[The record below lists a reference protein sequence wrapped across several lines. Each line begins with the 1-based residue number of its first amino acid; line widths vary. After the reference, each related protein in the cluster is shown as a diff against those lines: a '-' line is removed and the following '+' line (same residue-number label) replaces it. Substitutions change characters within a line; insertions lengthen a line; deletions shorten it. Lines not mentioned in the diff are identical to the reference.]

1 MPVEVIPVGSKAELE
16 RFIRLPMRL
25 NAGDP
30 NWIAPLMFERREAL
44 SPKHNP
50 FFEHAEHQ
58 FWLARKDGRDVGRIS
73 AQIDHLAQTDPAA
86 PAGYF
91 GMIAAEDDAEVF
103 AALFAAAEAW
113 LRQRGRAQVMG
124 PFNLS
129 INEEVGLLVDG
140 FDTPPMVMMGHD
152 PPYTGARIETQGYA
166 KIKDVYAYISGVP
179 VFTPGVEARL
189 KRPPPPGLVIRPIN
203 MKDFDGEV
211 RTLVGIWNDAWSQN
225 WGFAPITEA
234 ETRHLGESLKL
245 LLHPRLIWFVEIDGE
260 PAGFGALLPNLND
273 AIFDLKGK
281 LLPFGWAKLLWRL
294 KIRGVK
300 RGRVPLMGVRRKY
313 AREIRGAFAPFLILD
328 AFRREAPKIGI
339 TEAEYSWILEDNT
352 PMRHILE
359 GFDAHIYKTYRLYG
373 KALNGA
379 QPAAASEGA
388 AQGLTL

>member
-16 RFIRLPMRL
+16 RFIRVPMRL

-113 LRQRGRAQVMG
+113 LRQRGRAQAMG

-140 FDTPPMVMMGHD
+140 FGTPPMVMMGHD
-152 PPYTGARIETQGYA
+152 PPYTGARIEAQGYA

-189 KRPPPPGLVIRPIN
+189 KRPPPAGLVIRPIN

-300 RGRVPLMGVRRKY
+300 RGRVPLMGVRRKF
-313 AREIRGAFAPFLILD
+313 AREVRGAFAPFLILD

-339 TEAEYSWILEDNT
+339 TEAEYSWILEDNA

-359 GFDAHIYKTYRLYG
+359 GFDARIYKTYRLYG

-379 QPAAASEGA
+379 QPAAAGEGA